1 LIYNRLPSVVC
12 QDIAGSAIGV
22 SYELPQ
28 EIRRQGSLL
37 RELSPDGLRIWAE
50 IALPSPLDAS
60 PQCCRLAGRHWA
72 YLCPQNFTSKSKMV
86 LDEETVQAV
95 LAVVS
100 DLVEI
105 LEE

>member
-1 LIYNRLPSVVC
+1 MLYNKLPSEIC
-12 QDIAGSAIGV
+12 QDIAASAIGV

-37 RELSPDGLRIWAE
+37 RELSPDSLRIWAE

-60 PQCCRLAGRHWA
+60 SQCCRLAGLHWA
-72 YLCPQNFTSKSKMV
+72 HLCPQNFTSKSKMV

-100 DLVEI
+100 GLVEI